1 MADVVRCPAYF
12 RLYYRVA
19 ASYSDNLMK
28 RKVASTWL
36 VLGTAVGL
44 LVLFVAWFL
53 AVG

>member
-1 MADVVRCPAYF
+1 VADAVRSLVYS
-12 RLYYRVA
+12 RLYYLVTA
-19 ASYSDNLMK
+19 CYSANLMR

-44 LVLFVAWFL
+44 LALFVAWFL

>member
-1 MADVVRCPAYF
+1 VADGARSLVYF
-12 RLYYRVA
+12 RLYYLVT
-19 ASYSDNLMK
+19 ASHSANLMR

-44 LVLFVAWFL
+44 LALFVAWFL